1 MENKKQ
7 HMAKAMFEQLAMQA
21 VDYYRDEDELEAKA
35 CWDQLVGAAEMYSRL
50 FDLDDMGWYEI
61 CVKALNKA
69 CEHFKVDVSEFWC
82 QIAEK

>member
-1 MENKKQ
+1 M
-7 HMAKAMFEQLAMQA
+7 LS

-50 FDLDDMGWYEI
+50 FDLGDKGWYDI
-61 CVKALNKA
+61 CVKALTKA
-69 CEHFKVDVSEFWC
+69 CEHFKVDPSEFWC